1 MPSRPRRNS
10 PSEGYSV
17 REVLGRAHRQGPTS
31 RWARFYRHHWQR
43 LRELSARRWDRPPEP
58 HDWRWLIGL
67 LGRVLV
73 TAGLLM
79 LGFVGYQ
86 LWGTGLSTAAAQAS
100 LEEQFAASL
109 QPATPQVITT
119 TTNAIA
125 SDISTT
131 TTDEQQTST
140 TVAPAVATPTF
151 VPGEV
156 VAQLQI
162 PSIDVDFF
170 VVSGVGVEDL
180 RLGPGHFTD
189 TPLPG
194 QLGNSA
200 IAGHR
205 TTYGQP
211 FHDLD
216 QLSAGDDIIIATAYG
231 TFTYEVNTLRVV
243 EPTEYSVVSTTDPT
257 TATLT
262 LTTCHPKW
270 SAAQRLIVT
279 ATLDDLRSDPLLPDV
294 ATGTT
299 AATDTSA
306 TTRPSTSLP
315 TSTLPSETSLG
326 TSTTVE
332 TTIAATL
339 ADPADLDSSAAN
351 NSQGEEV
358 FSAGWFHDSTALVQ
372 AIIWMVILL
381 GIRTIVI
388 RVSQRRKSWWPML
401 PVGLLP
407 AAIGLYFFYLN
418 INNLVPP
425 NL

>member
-1 MPSRPRRNS
+1 
-10 PSEGYSV
+10 V
-17 REVLGRAHRQGPTS
+17 TTPTN
-31 RWARFYRHHWQR
+31 
-43 LRELSARRWDRPPEP
+43 
-58 HDWRWLIGL
+58 
-67 LGRVLV
+67 
-73 TAGLLM
+73 
-79 LGFVGYQ
+79 
-86 LWGTGLSTAAAQAS
+86 
-100 LEEQFAASL
+100 
-109 QPATPQVITT
+109 PAI
-119 TTNAIA
+119 

-131 TTDEQQTST
+131 AATDQPSPT
-140 TVAPAVATPTF
+140 TVVPASVVPSF
-151 VPGEV
+151 VPGDV

-216 QLSAGDDIIIATAYG
+216 QLRAGDDIIITTAYG
-231 TFTYEVNTLRVV
+231 TFAYEVNTLRVV
-243 EPTEYSVVSTTDPT
+243 EPTEYAVVSTTDPT

-270 SAAQRLIVT
+270 SAAQRLVVT
-279 ATLDDLRSDPLLPDV
+279 ATLDDLRSDPMLPDTAIGNT
-294 ATGTT
+294 ATP
-299 AATDTSA
+299 DVPA
-306 TTRPSTSLP
+306 TTLPP
-315 TSTLPSETSLG
+315 TSLPSETLSD
-326 TSTTVE
+326 TSTTTD
-332 TTIAATL
+332 TTAAVTPPE
-339 ADPADLDSSAAN
+339 PADLNSSAPN
-351 NSQGEEV
+351 ESQGEQV

-372 AIIWMVILL
+372 AIIWMIVLL

-418 INNLVPP
+418 VNNLVPP

>member
-1 MPSRPRRNS
+1 MPQRPQRSS

-17 REVLGRAHRQGPTS
+17 REVLGRAHRQGPTA
-31 RWARFYRHHWQR
+31 RWARFYRRKWRR
-43 LRELSARRWDRPPEP
+43 LRELSARRWERPPEP

-67 LGRVLV
+67 TGRALV

-86 LWGTGLSTAAAQAS
+86 LWGTGLSTAAAQAN
-100 LEEQFAASL
+100 LEAQFAVSL
-109 QPATPQVITT
+109 QPATSQVVTT
-119 TTNAIA
+119 PTNPAI

-131 TTDEQQTST
+131 AATDQPSPT
-140 TVAPAVATPTF
+140 TVVPASVVPSF
-151 VPGEV
+151 VPGDV

-216 QLSAGDDIIIATAYG
+216 QLRAGDDIIITTAYG
-231 TFTYEVNTLRVV
+231 TFAYEVNTLRVV
-243 EPTEYSVVSTTDPT
+243 EPTEYAVVSTTDPT

-279 ATLDDLRSDPLLPDV
+279 ATLDDLRSDPMLPDTAIGNT
-294 ATGTT
+294 ATP
-299 AATDTSA
+299 DVPA
-306 TTRPSTSLP
+306 TTLPP
-315 TSTLPSETSLG
+315 TSLPSETLSD
-326 TSTTVE
+326 TSTTTD
-332 TTIAATL
+332 TTAAVTPPE
-339 ADPADLDSSAAN
+339 PADLNSSAPN
-351 NSQGEEV
+351 ESQGEQV

-372 AIIWMVILL
+372 AIIWMIVLL

-418 INNLVPP
+418 VNNLVPP

>member
-1 MPSRPRRNS
+1 
-10 PSEGYSV
+10 
-17 REVLGRAHRQGPTS
+17 
-31 RWARFYRHHWQR
+31 
-43 LRELSARRWDRPPEP
+43 
-58 HDWRWLIGL
+58 
-67 LGRVLV
+67 
-73 TAGLLM
+73 M

-86 LWGTGLSTAAAQAS
+86 LWGTGLSTAAAQAN
-100 LEEQFAASL
+100 LEAQFAVSL
-109 QPATPQVITT
+109 QPATSQVVTT
-119 TTNAIA
+119 PTTPAI

-131 TTDEQQTST
+131 AATDQPSPT
-140 TVAPAVATPTF
+140 TVVPASVVPSF
-151 VPGEV
+151 VPGDV

-216 QLSAGDDIIIATAYG
+216 QLRSGDDIIITTAYG
-231 TFTYEVNTLRVV
+231 TFAYEVNTLRVV
-243 EPTEYSVVSTTDPT
+243 EPTEYVVVSTTDPT

-279 ATLDDLRSDPLLPDV
+279 ATLDDLRSDPMLPDTAIGNT
-294 ATGTT
+294 ATP
-299 AATDTSA
+299 DVSA
-306 TTRPSTSLP
+306 TTLPP
-315 TSTLPSETSLG
+315 TSLPSETLSD
-326 TSTTVE
+326 TSTTTD
-332 TTIAATL
+332 TTAAVTPPE
-339 ADPADLDSSAAN
+339 PADLNSSAPN
-351 NSQGEEV
+351 ESQGEQV

-372 AIIWMVILL
+372 AIIWMIVLL

-388 RVSQRRKSWWPML
+388 QVSQRRKSWWPML

-418 INNLVPP
+418 VNNLVPP